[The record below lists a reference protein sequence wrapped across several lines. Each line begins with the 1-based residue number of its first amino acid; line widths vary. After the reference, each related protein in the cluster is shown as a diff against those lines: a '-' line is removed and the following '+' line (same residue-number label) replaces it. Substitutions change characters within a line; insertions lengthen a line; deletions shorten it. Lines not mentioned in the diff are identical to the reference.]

1 MVHIRTKREIELIS
15 TSCQIVSDTLDM
27 LTEYV
32 KSGTRIIDL
41 DAKAEDFIRSCG
53 ARPAFKGYMGFTAT
67 L

>member
-15 TSCQIVSDTLDM
+15 ISCQIVSDTLDM

-41 DAKAEDFIRSCG
+41 DAKVANLHQISYVNALG
-53 ARPAFKGYMGFTAT
+53 NQGRPW
-67 L
+67 